1 MDIKRHARE
10 ALDKGL
16 VPQDILQY
24 GMISVMEMIGEKF
37 KTGDVFIPEV
47 LLSARAM
54 NEALTVLEPYLAS
67 EKREVS
73 GRVLIG
79 TVRGDMHDI
88 GKNMV
93 ITMLRGV
100 GFEIR
105 DMGINLP
112 TEKIVEQVSESKP
125 DLLGLSALLT
135 TTMPEMRKE

>member
-1 MDIKRHARE
+1 
-10 ALDKGL
+10 
-16 VPQDILQY
+16 
-24 GMISVMEMIGEKF
+24 
-37 KTGDVFIPEV
+37 
-47 LLSARAM
+47 M
-54 NEALTVLEPYLAS
+54 NEALPVLESYLAS
-67 EKREVS
+67 GKKEVTGS
-73 GRVLIG
+73 VLMA

-112 TEKIVEQVSESKP
+112 TEKILEAVLEYRP

-135 TTMPEMRKE
+135 TTMLEMRKVIALL